1 MIYDE
6 ENFSTFINQE
16 DEEVSLEDEGEATF
30 GDEDEEDKDEE
41 ETEEI
46 E

>member
-16 DEEVSLEDEGEATF
+16 DEETNLEDEGDAVF
-30 GDEDEEDKDEE
+30 GNEDEEDEDEE